1 MEPAV
6 GQRRVV
12 GAPAAGKDLA
22 ATFRDLALELVA
34 LALGVQ
40 GKRALEQTDGDLEK
54 ATAILREKGA
64 AVLSKREAKATTEG
78 TISCYIHTGG
88 KIGVMVELDCE
99 TDFVANTDDF
109 KEMARDIAMQVSW
122 SQPEYV
128 TREDIPAERLE
139 QERAIHQQWAL
150 NQGKPEAAIPKIVE
164 GRMDKFYSTVV
175 LLDQPFIKNEDVTIG
190 DLIKEKASKLGEK
203 IVVRRFMRYRVGE
216 TA

>member
-1 MEPAV
+1 MAV
-6 GQRRVV
+6 TAGTVKELREKT
-12 GAPAAGKDLA
+12 GAGMMDC
-22 ATFRDLALELVA
+22 
-34 LALGVQ
+34 
-40 GKRALEQTDGDLEK
+40 KRALEQVGGDIEK

-78 TISCYIHTGG
+78 TIACYIHTGG

-99 TDFVANTDDF
+99 TDFVANTNEF

-128 TREDIPAERLE
+128 TREDIPEDRLE
-139 QERAIHQQWAL
+139 QERAIQEQWAL

-164 GRMDKFYSTVV
+164 GRLDKFYSTVV

-190 DLIKEKASKLGEK
+190 DLIRERAAKLGEK
-203 IVVRRFMRYRVGE
+203 IVVKRFARYRVGE